1 MPMMLMMPPAFR
13 KAAAALAISIAVG
26 LATAIACA
34 APAAT
39 PVAQTPPTPSPATIV
54 ATVVATPTP
63 SSPPPATTII
73 ATPTDPD
80 QVSAVTVGP
89 YREECVG
96 VAPQMC
102 LVVNDELFYDEI
114 DGFDHQPGYQYRLR
128 IEQYDQ
134 WPGQT
139 EIPQDTG
146 RYGYRLLEILEK
158 RRVAAH

>member
-1 MPMMLMMPPAFR
+1 MMLTIILKTGGALAFAAGL
-13 KAAAALAISIAVG
+13 AAAIACGTPSTTPVPQPTPTQSPP
-26 LATAIACA
+26 TAIA
-34 APAAT
+34 
-39 PVAQTPPTPSPATIV
+39 
-54 ATVVATPTP
+54 ATPTQ
-63 SSPPPATTII
+63 SPPPATTII

-80 QVSAVTVGP
+80 QVSTVTVGP
-89 YREECVG
+89 YREHCVG

-128 IEQYDQ
+128 IEQYDR

-158 RRVAAH
+158 RRVPAH